1 MDNFVAVRFDHS
13 VFANAVYIYET
24 FNPGSVHQG
33 IMITLLLPLCLLL
46 WSVLE
51 LKIKY
56 RVTMVVA
63 HLGWFDLDSRCS
75 TLLWGSR

>member
-1 MDNFVAVRFDHS
+1 MDNFVDVRFDHS

-33 IMITLLLPLCLLL
+33 EMITLLLPLCLLL

-63 HLGWFDLDSRCS
+63 HLGWFDLDLSCS
-75 TLLWGSR
+75 TLLLGSR